1 MQDIG
6 GQSHRT
12 GLCYSYYCWFCF
24 GMNYTQ
30 AVAAA
35 AAAAGSKSRSTSEAA
50 AAAGIV
56 VRRSGPDPGSAAAA
70 AHIPSEAGKIV
81 NCIADATAA
90 SEAAAGTVVGPS
102 AANCHAAD

>member
-1 MQDIG
+1 MNRTPMQDIG

-12 GLCYSYYCWFCF
+12 GLCYSYYGCWCCCF

-50 AAAGIV
+50 AAA
-56 VRRSGPDPGSAAAA
+56 
-70 AHIPSEAGKIV
+70 HYPSEAGMIV
-81 NCIADATAA
+81 NCIADATAP
-90 SEAAAGTVVGPS
+90 SEAAAGTAAAVGFS